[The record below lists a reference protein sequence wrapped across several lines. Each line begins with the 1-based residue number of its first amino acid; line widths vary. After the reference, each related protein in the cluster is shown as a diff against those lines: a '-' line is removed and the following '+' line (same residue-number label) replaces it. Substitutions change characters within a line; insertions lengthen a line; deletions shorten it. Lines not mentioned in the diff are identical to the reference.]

1 MNARSR
7 VRCLLTCVLVLATAA
22 AHAQALL
29 SPPGPAPDEDPV
41 AVSTAW
47 SADRARPAGP
57 LLLAV
62 VLDIRPGYHVVADP
76 AQLRPMGDFKPFPTR
91 VRVSEAPDGVVAEP
105 ARFPRAQPLQA
116 EFADTPL
123 MSFEG
128 RTVVIVPLALSLPS
142 PAPDDVGLALA
153 VEYQACAAAYCLMP
167 QRLVVRATLPVAR
180 AGESVAPAHPEL
192 FQTAQS
198 GAARR
203 TPLRFDLFG
212 ASVEFDPASAP
223 GLAAVLLLAAAGGF
237 LLNLT
242 PCVLPLV
249 PVKII
254 SLSQG
259 TDRRRG
265 RTLGLCTFAGVLL
278 FWVGLGAVVSPASG
292 FTSTHQ
298 LFQYPAFT
306 LGVGA
311 VIALMAVGMFGA
323 YAVRLPTRVYAFNP
337 RQDTAAG
344 AVGMGVLTAVL
355 STPCT
360 APFMGT
366 AAAWAA
372 TQAPAVTLA
381 TFAAIGAGMG
391 LPYAVLAARP
401 DWLRRVPKT
410 GPWSELLKQVM
421 GVFMLAAAA
430 YFIGI
435 GAQTLSADTGA
446 DPRLLW
452 WPVTG
457 LCALG
462 GVWMGVGAA
471 RLAGT
476 AAVPPG
482 LGGGRGGRRP
492 AGGRGRGRPQRQRAA
507 ALGAVHARAIRR
519 GRARPQA
526 RGDGVHGGVVPEL
539 QGARTERV
547 EGPGG
552 GAGNHRIRGGAD
564 EGGPDRG
571 QPGRPCQAQGGGQPH
586 DPAAAGLRVGGGDG
600 AAQRLLHRRPG
611 HRGRARG
618 RPTVIAVVRPGRSRL
633 SRRSRRS
640 GCRRPAPAPARGGDT
655 RGTSRRR
662 RRCGSST
669 RGCPA
674 PPR

>member
-22 AHAQALL
+22 AHAQTLL

-47 SADRARPAGP
+47 STDRARPAGP

-105 ARFPRAQPLQA
+105 TRFPPAQPLQA
-116 EFADTPL
+116 EFTDTPL

-142 PAPDDVGLALA
+142 PAPDNVGLALA

-212 ASVEFDPASAP
+212 ASVEFDPASVP

-265 RTLGLCTFAGVLL
+265 RTLGQCTFAGVLL

-435 GAQTLSADTGA
+435 GAQTLSADTGG
-446 DPRLLW
+446 DPRRLW

-476 AAVPPG
+476 PAVRLAWGAAGAAVV
-482 LGGGRGGRRP
+482 L
-492 AGGRGRGRPQRQRAA
+492 
-507 ALGAVHARAIRR
+507 LAVA
-519 GRARPQA
+519 
-526 RGDGVHGGVVPEL
+526 
-539 QGARTERV
+539 
-547 EGPGG
+547 
-552 GAGNHRIRGGAD
+552 
-564 EGGPDRG
+564 
-571 QPGRPCQAQGGGQPH
+571 
-586 DPAAAGLRVGGGDG
+586 AAAGLSDSGPLRWVPYTPERF
-600 AAQRLLHRRPG
+600 AAAERDRRPVVMVFTAEWCLNCKALEQSVWKDREVARAISESG
-611 HRGRARG
+611 AVPMKVDLTAGNPAGRAKLREAG
-618 RPTVIAVVRPGRSRL
+618 SLTIPLLLVYGSAGETALRSDFYTADQVIAAVRAAA
-633 SRRSRRS
+633 
-640 GCRRPAPAPARGGDT
+640 RP
-655 RGTSRRR
+655 
-662 RRCGSST
+662 
-669 RGCPA
+669 
-674 PPR
+674 

>member
-22 AHAQALL
+22 AHAQVLL

-47 SADRARPAGP
+47 STDRARPAGP

-116 EFADTPL
+116 EFTDTPL

-142 PAPDDVGLALA
+142 PAPDNVGLALA

-180 AGESVAPAHPEL
+180 AGESIAPANPEL

-212 ASVEFDPASAP
+212 ASVEFDPASVP

-265 RTLGLCTFAGVLL
+265 RTLGRCTFAGVLL

-323 YAVRLPTRVYAFNP
+323 YAVRLPARVYAFNP

-435 GAQTLSADTGA
+435 GAQTLSAETGG

-476 AAVPPG
+476 TAVRLAWGAAGAAVV
-482 LGGGRGGRRP
+482 L
-492 AGGRGRGRPQRQRAA
+492 
-507 ALGAVHARAIRR
+507 LAVA
-519 GRARPQA
+519 
-526 RGDGVHGGVVPEL
+526 
-539 QGARTERV
+539 
-547 EGPGG
+547 
-552 GAGNHRIRGGAD
+552 
-564 EGGPDRG
+564 
-571 QPGRPCQAQGGGQPH
+571 
-586 DPAAAGLRVGGGDG
+586 AAAGLSDSGPLRWVPYTPERF
-600 AAQRLLHRRPG
+600 AAAERERRPVVMVFTAEWCLNCKALEQG
-611 HRGRARG
+611 VWKDREVARAISESGAVPMKVDLTAGNPAGRAKLREAG
-618 RPTVIAVVRPGRSRL
+618 SLTIPLLLVYGSAGETALRSDFYTADQVIAAVRAAA
-633 SRRSRRS
+633 
-640 GCRRPAPAPARGGDT
+640 RP
-655 RGTSRRR
+655 
-662 RRCGSST
+662 
-669 RGCPA
+669 
-674 PPR
+674 

>member
-7 VRCLLTCVLVLATAA
+7 FRLLLSCVLVLATAA

-29 SPPGPAPDEDPV
+29 PPPGPAPDEDPV

-47 SADRARPAGP
+47 STDRARPAGP

-116 EFADTPL
+116 EFSDTPL

-128 RTVVIVPLALSLPS
+128 RTVVVVPLALSLPS
-142 PAPDDVGLALA
+142 PAPDDVGLVLA

-167 QRLVVRATLPVAR
+167 QRLAVKATLPVAR
-180 AGESVAPAHPEL
+180 AGESIAPANPEL
-192 FQTAQS
+192 FQAAQN

-265 RTLGLCTFAGVLL
+265 RTLGLCTLAGVLL

-323 YAVRLPTRVYAFNP
+323 YAVRLPARIYAFNP

-435 GAQTLSADTGA
+435 GAQTLSAETGG

-457 LCALG
+457 LCAVG

-476 AAVPPG
+476 AA
-482 LGGGRGGRRP
+482 GRLAWGA
-492 AGGRGRGRPQRQRAA
+492 AGAA
-507 ALGAVHARAIRR
+507 VVLLAVA
-519 GRARPQA
+519 
-526 RGDGVHGGVVPEL
+526 
-539 QGARTERV
+539 
-547 EGPGG
+547 
-552 GAGNHRIRGGAD
+552 
-564 EGGPDRG
+564 
-571 QPGRPCQAQGGGQPH
+571 
-586 DPAAAGLRVGGGDG
+586 AAAGLSDSGPLRWVPYTPERF
-600 AAQRLLHRRPG
+600 AAAERDRRPVVMVFTAEWCLNCKALEQG
-611 HRGRARG
+611 VWKDREVARAISESGAVPMKVDLTAGNPAGRAKLREAG
-618 RPTVIAVVRPGRSRL
+618 SLTIPLLLVYGSAGETALRSDFYTADQVIAAVRAAA
-633 SRRSRRS
+633 
-640 GCRRPAPAPARGGDT
+640 RP
-655 RGTSRRR
+655 
-662 RRCGSST
+662 
-669 RGCPA
+669 
-674 PPR
+674 

>member
-1 MNARSR
+1 MLSPRPPKVNLLPPGNDDETVWGRIGWCATVTPMNAHSR
-7 VRCLLTCVLVLATAA
+7 FRFLLTGLLVLAAVA
-22 AHAQALL
+22 AHAQGLL
-29 SPPGPAPDEDPV
+29 LPPGPAPDEEPV

-57 LLLAV
+57 ILLAV
-62 VLDIRPGYHVVADP
+62 VLDIRPGYHVIADQ
-76 AQLRPMGDFKPFPTR
+76 AQVRPMGDFKPFPTR
-91 VRVSEAPDGVVAEP
+91 VRVSDAPDGVLAEP
-105 ARFPRAQPLQA
+105 ARFPEAQPLRT

-128 RTVVIVPLALSLPS
+128 RTVVVVPLTLSLPA
-142 PAPDDVGLALA
+142 PAPAEVRLALA

-167 QRLVVRATLPVAR
+167 ERLVVAAALPVAPQ
-180 AGESVAPAHPEL
+180 GESVAPANPEL
-192 FQTAQS
+192 FQAAQ
-198 GAARR
+198 AAAAPR

-212 ASVEFDPASAP
+212 ASVEFDPASVP
-223 GLAAVLLLAAAGGF
+223 GLAAVLLLAAAGGC

-306 LGVGA
+306 IGVGA
-311 VIALMAVGMFGA
+311 TIALMAVGMCGA
-323 YAVRLPTRVYAFNP
+323 YAVRLPARVYAFNP

-391 LPYAVLAARP
+391 MPYALLAARP

-410 GPWSELLKQVM
+410 GPWSDLLKQVM

-435 GAQTLSADTGA
+435 GVQTLSAGAGA

-452 WPVTG
+452 WPVMG

-462 GVWMGVGAA
+462 GVWMGARALRLVRTRAGRLAWGA
-471 RLAGT
+471 AGT
-476 AAVPPG
+476 AVVLLAV
-482 LGGGRGGRRP
+482 
-492 AGGRGRGRPQRQRAA
+492 A
-507 ALGAVHARAIRR
+507 
-519 GRARPQA
+519 
-526 RGDGVHGGVVPEL
+526 
-539 QGARTERV
+539 
-547 EGPGG
+547 
-552 GAGNHRIRGGAD
+552 
-564 EGGPDRG
+564 
-571 QPGRPCQAQGGGQPH
+571 
-586 DPAAAGLRVGGGDG
+586 AAAGLTDSGPLRWAPYTPERF
-600 AAQRLLHRRPG
+600 AAAVRDRRPVVMVFTAEWCLNCKALEQSVWKDRELAQTIADCG
-611 HRGRARG
+611 AVPMKVDLTAGNPAGRARLRESG
-618 RPTVIAVVRPGRSRL
+618 SLTIPLLVVHGKTGEPALRSDFYTAAQVIAAVRAAAGP
-633 SRRSRRS
+633 
-640 GCRRPAPAPARGGDT
+640 
-655 RGTSRRR
+655 
-662 RRCGSST
+662 
-669 RGCPA
+669 
-674 PPR
+674 

>member
-1 MNARSR
+1 MDAHPRSR
-7 VRCLLTCVLVLATAA
+7 FLLTCALLLAA
-22 AHAQALL
+22 AAAQAQPLL
-29 SPPGPAPDEDPV
+29 LPPDPAPEEDPV
-41 AVSTAW
+41 SVSTAW
-47 SADRARPAGP
+47 SQDRAQPAGP
-57 LLLAV
+57 ILLAV

-91 VRVSEAPDGVVAEP
+91 VRLNEAPDGVVAEP
-105 ARFPRAQPLQA
+105 ARFPPARPLKA
-116 EFADTPL
+116 EFAETPL

-128 RTVVIVPLALSLPS
+128 RTVVVVPLALSLPA
-142 PAPDDVGLALA
+142 PAPAEVRLALA

-167 QRLVVRATLPVAR
+167 QRLVVQAALPVAG
-180 AGESVAPAHPEL
+180 AGESVAPANPEL
-192 FQTAQS
+192 FRDVA
-198 GAARR
+198 AARSA
-203 TPLRFDLFG
+203 PLRFELFG
-212 ASVEFDPASAP
+212 ASVAFDPSSAL
-223 GLAAVLLLAAAGGF
+223 GLTAVLLLAAAGGC

-254 SLSQG
+254 SLSQA
-259 TDRRRG
+259 TDPRRG
-265 RTLGLCTFAGVLL
+265 RALGRCTFAGVLL
-278 FWVGLGAVVSPASG
+278 FWVGLGAIVSPASG

-306 LGVGA
+306 IGVGA

-323 YAVRLPTRVYAFNP
+323 FAVRLPSSVYAFNP

-401 DWLRRVPKT
+401 DWLRRVPKS

-435 GAQTLSADTGA
+435 GVRTLSGEAGA

-452 WPVTG
+452 WPVMG

-462 GVWMGVGAA
+462 GAWMGARSLRLARTRAGRLAWGAA
-471 RLAGT
+471 G
-476 AAVPPG
+476 AAVV
-482 LGGGRGGRRP
+482 L
-492 AGGRGRGRPQRQRAA
+492 
-507 ALGAVHARAIRR
+507 LAVA
-519 GRARPQA
+519 
-526 RGDGVHGGVVPEL
+526 
-539 QGARTERV
+539 
-547 EGPGG
+547 
-552 GAGNHRIRGGAD
+552 
-564 EGGPDRG
+564 
-571 QPGRPCQAQGGGQPH
+571 
-586 DPAAAGLRVGGGDG
+586 AAAGLTDSGPLRWVPYTPERFAAAERDRKPVVLVFTAEWCLNCKALEQSVWKDRELARAIDEAG
-600 AAQRLLHRRPG
+600 AIPMKVDLTAGNPA
-611 HRGRARG
+611 GRARLRESG
-618 RPTVIAVVRPGRSRL
+618 SLTIPLLVVVGASGETLLRSDFYTADQVAAAVGAAARP
-633 SRRSRRS
+633 
-640 GCRRPAPAPARGGDT
+640 
-655 RGTSRRR
+655 
-662 RRCGSST
+662 
-669 RGCPA
+669 
-674 PPR
+674 

>member
-7 VRCLLTCVLVLATAA
+7 FRLLLSCVLVLATAA

-29 SPPGPAPDEDPV
+29 PPSGPAPDEDPV

-91 VRVSEAPDGVVAEP
+91 VRVSAAPDGVVAEP

-116 EFADTPL
+116 EFSDTPL

-128 RTVVIVPLALSLPS
+128 RTVVVVPLALSLPS
-142 PAPDDVGLALA
+142 PAPDDLGLVLA

-167 QRLVVRATLPVAR
+167 QRLAVKATLPVAR
-180 AGESVAPAHPEL
+180 AGESVAPANPEL
-192 FQTAQS
+192 FQAAQN

-254 SLSQG
+254 RLSQG

-265 RTLGLCTFAGVLL
+265 RTLGLCTLAGVLL

-323 YAVRLPTRVYAFNP
+323 YAVRLPARLYAFNP

-435 GAQTLSADTGA
+435 GAQTLSAETGA

-457 LCALG
+457 LCAVG

-476 AAVPPG
+476 AAGRLAWGAAGAAVVLLAVAAAGGLSDSGPLRWVPYTPE
-482 LGGGRGGRRP
+482 RFAAAERDRRP
-492 AGGRGRGRPQRQRAA
+492 VVMVFTAEWCLNCKALEQSVWKDGEVARAITESGAVPMKVDLTAGNPAGRAKLREAGSLTIPLLLVTGSTGETALRSDFYTADQVIAAVRAA
-507 ALGAVHARAIRR
+507 A
-519 GRARPQA
+519 RP
-526 RGDGVHGGVVPEL
+526 
-539 QGARTERV
+539 
-547 EGPGG
+547 
-552 GAGNHRIRGGAD
+552 
-564 EGGPDRG
+564 
-571 QPGRPCQAQGGGQPH
+571 
-586 DPAAAGLRVGGGDG
+586 
-600 AAQRLLHRRPG
+600 
-611 HRGRARG
+611 
-618 RPTVIAVVRPGRSRL
+618 
-633 SRRSRRS
+633 
-640 GCRRPAPAPARGGDT
+640 
-655 RGTSRRR
+655 
-662 RRCGSST
+662 
-669 RGCPA
+669 
-674 PPR
+674 

>member
-1 MNARSR
+1 M
-7 VRCLLTCVLVLATAA
+7 
-22 AHAQALL
+22 
-29 SPPGPAPDEDPV
+29 
-41 AVSTAW
+41 STAW

-116 EFADTPL
+116 EFSDTPL

-128 RTVVIVPLALSLPS
+128 RTVVVVPLALSLPS
-142 PAPDDVGLALA
+142 PAPDDLGLVLA

-167 QRLVVRATLPVAR
+167 QRLAVKATLPVAR
-180 AGESVAPAHPEL
+180 AGESVAPANPEL
-192 FQTAQS
+192 FQAAQN

-265 RTLGLCTFAGVLL
+265 RTLGLCTLAGVLL

-323 YAVRLPTRVYAFNP
+323 YAVRLPARIYAFNP

-435 GAQTLSADTGA
+435 GAQTLSAETGA

-476 AAVPPG
+476 AAGRLAWGAAGAAVVLLAVAAAGGLSDSGPLRWVPYTPE
-482 LGGGRGGRRP
+482 RFAAAERDRRP
-492 AGGRGRGRPQRQRAA
+492 VVMVFTAEWCLNCKALEQSVWKDGEVARAITESGAVPMKVDLTAGNPAGRARLREAGSLTIPLLLVTGSTGETALRSDFYTADQVIAAVRAA
-507 ALGAVHARAIRR
+507 A
-519 GRARPQA
+519 RP
-526 RGDGVHGGVVPEL
+526 
-539 QGARTERV
+539 
-547 EGPGG
+547 
-552 GAGNHRIRGGAD
+552 
-564 EGGPDRG
+564 
-571 QPGRPCQAQGGGQPH
+571 
-586 DPAAAGLRVGGGDG
+586 
-600 AAQRLLHRRPG
+600 
-611 HRGRARG
+611 
-618 RPTVIAVVRPGRSRL
+618 
-633 SRRSRRS
+633 
-640 GCRRPAPAPARGGDT
+640 
-655 RGTSRRR
+655 
-662 RRCGSST
+662 
-669 RGCPA
+669 
-674 PPR
+674 

>member
-7 VRCLLTCVLVLATAA
+7 VRCLLTCVLVLATAV
-22 AHAQALL
+22 AHAQGLL
-29 SPPGPAPDEDPV
+29 SPPGPGPDEDPV

-47 SADRARPAGP
+47 STDRARPAGP

-116 EFADTPL
+116 EFTDTPL

-142 PAPDDVGLALA
+142 PAPDNVGLALA

-180 AGESVAPAHPEL
+180 AGESIAPANPEL

-212 ASVEFDPASAP
+212 ASVEFDPASVP

-265 RTLGLCTFAGVLL
+265 RTLGRCTFAGVLL

-323 YAVRLPTRVYAFNP
+323 YAVRLPARVYAFNP

-435 GAQTLSADTGA
+435 GARTLSAETGG

-476 AAVPPG
+476 TALRLAWGAAGAAVV
-482 LGGGRGGRRP
+482 L
-492 AGGRGRGRPQRQRAA
+492 
-507 ALGAVHARAIRR
+507 LAVA
-519 GRARPQA
+519 
-526 RGDGVHGGVVPEL
+526 
-539 QGARTERV
+539 
-547 EGPGG
+547 
-552 GAGNHRIRGGAD
+552 
-564 EGGPDRG
+564 
-571 QPGRPCQAQGGGQPH
+571 
-586 DPAAAGLRVGGGDG
+586 AAAGLSDSGPLRWVPYTPERF
-600 AAQRLLHRRPG
+600 AAAERERRPVVMVFTAEWCLNCKALEQG
-611 HRGRARG
+611 VWKDREVARAISESGAVPMKVDLTAGNPAGRAKLREAG
-618 RPTVIAVVRPGRSRL
+618 SLTIPLLLVYGSAGETALRSDFYTADQVIAAVRAAA
-633 SRRSRRS
+633 
-640 GCRRPAPAPARGGDT
+640 RP
-655 RGTSRRR
+655 
-662 RRCGSST
+662 
-669 RGCPA
+669 
-674 PPR
+674 